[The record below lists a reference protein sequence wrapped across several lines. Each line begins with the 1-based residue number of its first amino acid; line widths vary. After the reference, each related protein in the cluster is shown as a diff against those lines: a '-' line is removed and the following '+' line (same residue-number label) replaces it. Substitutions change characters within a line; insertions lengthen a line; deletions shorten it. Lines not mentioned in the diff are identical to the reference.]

1 MEERRLHLALVATQ
15 LVAAAT
21 LVRSIAYDRWITVL
35 ASVLLLIGAAAAKRG
50 KTWGIAL
57 SLASAAAFPVAF
69 AIGIAPAWFCLVGM
83 VGALPFA
90 FTSRAFAR
98 FDKGATTLLAV
109 LAATGGAIGAM
120 AWKEMAWSVFYE
132 IPLLRPSIEAQHGL
146 ALTALV
152 ATVTVAT
159 LLTRKSGSGA
169 ADLARLRVGA
179 GETRSRIDT
188 SSSSAASSA
197 LDLDF
202 EREEEM
208 EVAEPRRQHLPR

>member
-21 LVRSIAYDRWITVL
+21 LIRSIAYDRWITVL

-69 AIGIAPAWFCLVGM
+69 AIGIAPAWFCLVGI

-152 ATVTVAT
+152 ATATVAT
-159 LLTRKSGSGA
+159 LLTRKPGA
-169 ADLARLRVGA
+169 GDLARLRVGA

-188 SSSSAASSA
+188 SSSSAASSD
-197 LDLDF
+197 LDLEFD
-202 EREEEM
+202 REEELD
-208 EVAEPRRQHLPR
+208 VAEPRRQHLPR